1 MIDAVKNSFV
11 FVMYPVR
18 IDDKVILYNSGT
30 SYWVGGGL
38 DMRAV
43 LRSLAIKRWSR
54 FK

>member
-43 LRSLAIKRWSR
+43 LRRLAIKRCSR

>member
-18 IDDKVILYNSGT
+18 IDDKVILYNSAT

-43 LRSLAIKRWSR
+43 LRWLAIKRWSR